1 MAEVVRDPRIL
12 EQIRL
17 VVGLRWRL
25 FRNGL
30 RKSTAKMNFIMMVVT
45 EAIWSILAIGS
56 GVGLIF
62 AGYFLADNGKT
73 GILTIVLWAF
83 AFFWQF
89 IPIMTAQFAPDFD
102 ISGLLR
108 FPLRFPV
115 FFALSVSYG
124 LADPI
129 ALTCVFWHICLGIGI
144 TVARPALAPW
154 MILVLGA
161 SILMNLLFNRMIFT
175 WLDRL
180 LAKRRT
186 REIMVVVFTLFIIGM
201 QFSQFLFRQEGSK
214 IAHTVAR
221 WMPVLTMLPPG
232 RVAAGLVAA
241 FEGRSADAFIAAAGV
256 LLYAVAFAGLYTI
269 RLRGKYRG
277 EDLGESAAPTARKPT
292 KPRATGPVPAVA
304 TPDGGIHLLRAPVAA
319 ILAKDFRYFYR
330 NTAMLMN
337 LFLPLI
343 LIVIFRMSAMNM
355 GTGGAPR
362 TSFITGDFGY
372 PFAMFYVFLLTSQ
385 LCQNALAFEGRG
397 VERLFLSPI
406 AFGDVM
412 LAKNI
417 LTGALMA
424 LESIFMLG
432 IILVMGPAPRWE
444 VLLATWAGLPFIALI
459 HFTAGNWLSIQFPRK
474 FEFGVRRQSA
484 AGMTVLISMG
494 ILLGSMAIVA
504 IIAALTI
511 WLAGLWLLP
520 IIYLAMSAAMFAVYR
535 LALGATSRQALVKQE
550 ALLEQ
555 LAK

>member
-1 MAEVVRDPRIL
+1 MAEVIHEPRIG

-30 RKSTAKMNFIMMVVT
+30 RKSTAKMNFIMTVIT
-45 EAIWSILAIGS
+45 ETIWGLLAIGS
-56 GVGLIF
+56 GVGIIF
-62 AGYFLADNGKT
+62 AGYFLVDSGKT
-73 GILTIVLWAF
+73 GILTIIVWVF

-102 ISGLLR
+102 ITGLLR

-129 ALTCVFWHICLGIGI
+129 ALTCVFWHICLGIGVS
-144 TVARPALAPW
+144 VARPALAPW

-161 SILMNLLFNRMIFT
+161 SILVNLLFNRMIFT

-214 IAHTVAR
+214 IVHTVTR
-221 WMPVLTMLPPG
+221 WMPVLTMFPPG
-232 RVAAGLVAA
+232 RVGAGLVAA
-241 FEGRSADAFIAAAGV
+241 FEGRSSDAFIATGGV

-277 EDLGESAAPTARKPT
+277 EDLGESAAPSARKPAQR
-292 KPRATGPVPAVA
+292 RAAVSA
-304 TPDGGIHLLRAPVAA
+304 AAVITPDSGVHFLRAPVAA

-337 LFLPLI
+337 LFLPLV
-343 LIVIFRMSAMNM
+343 LIIIFRMSATSM
-355 GTGGAPR
+355 GRGGAPR

-397 VERLFLSPI
+397 IERLFLSPI

-432 IILVMGPAPRWE
+432 VILVMGPTPRWE

-504 IIAALTI
+504 IVAALTI

-520 IIYLAMSAAMFAVYR
+520 IIYLALSSAMFAVYR
-535 LALGATSRQALVKQE
+535 LALGATSRQALLKQE